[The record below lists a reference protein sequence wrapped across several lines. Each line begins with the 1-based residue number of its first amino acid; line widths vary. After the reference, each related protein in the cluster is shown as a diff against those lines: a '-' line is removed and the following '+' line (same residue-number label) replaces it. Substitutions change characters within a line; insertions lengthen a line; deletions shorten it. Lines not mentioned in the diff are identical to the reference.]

1 MKKLF
6 SLILALL
13 LLLTSATFAAAENGE
28 KAATLLCLNIGKAD
42 CLLLSWGDTH
52 WLIDAGYEAT
62 FPALQTALSEY
73 HIDRLNGV
81 FLTHCHDDHSGGLL
95 PLAQTDIPVDAW
107 YASPHFFDVKEKK
120 HPAVLAAAAR
130 GEEVTWLPA
139 GSVLPVDEDASLTVL
154 GPLQTDEDNEN
165 NNSLVLLFSSPAG
178 SILLCGD
185 MKTDEEADLVSA
197 GNLSAC
203 TLLKAG
209 HHGDDETLSKSF
221 LKAVRPEAAVIS
233 TSTAEE
239 PDTPAPSTL
248 LKLKNAG
255 CAVYVTQDCHDAILF
270 TLSGGKV
277 TAVEDIQWGGAP
289 SRFEGLTL
297 AIDVAADTVTLR
309 NTASDSVSLDG
320 YTLYST
326 KGDESL
332 RLTGPTLG
340 PGEAWVIGSRSA
352 AVPVDQTWEEKRVWS
367 NKKTDYGILY
377 DPWGRPVACADNG
390 LAD

>member
-42 CLLLSWGDTH
+42 CLLLSWGNTR
-52 WLIDAGYEAT
+52 WLIDTGYEAT
-62 FPALQTALSEY
+62 YPALQTALSEY
-73 HIDRLNGV
+73 QISHLNGV

-95 PLAQTDIPVDAW
+95 PLAQSNIAVDAW
-107 YASPHFFDVKEKK
+107 YASPLWFDVKKDK

-130 GEEVTWLPA
+130 GEEVTWLPT
-139 GSVLPVDEDASLTVL
+139 GTVLPVGEDATLTVL
-154 GPLQTDEDNEN
+154 GPLETDEDNEN

-185 MKTDEEADLVSA
+185 MKTDEEADLLSA
-197 GNLSAC
+197 GTLSAC
-203 TLLKAG
+203 TLLKVG
-209 HHGDDETLSKSF
+209 HHGDDGALSNTF

-248 LKLKNAG
+248 MKLKSTG
-255 CAVYVTQDCHDAILF
+255 CATYVTQDYHDAILF

-277 TAVEDIQWGGAP
+277 TAVEDIQWASAP
-289 SRFEGLTL
+289 PRVEGITL
-297 AIDVAADTVTLR
+297 KIDVTADTATLR
-309 NTASDSVSLDG
+309 NTAEDPVSLNG

-326 KGDESL
+326 KGDELL
-332 RLTGPTLG
+332 RLTGPTLR
-340 PGEAWVIGSRSA
+340 PGESWVIGSRSTTDS
-352 AVPVDQTWEEKRVWS
+352 VDQTWDEKRVWS
-367 NKKTDYGILY
+367 NKKQDYGILY